1 MDHDQ
6 KTCGSNHD
14 NSRDI
19 YYSSDIIESRG
30 DVKMSKK
37 KGKEKLSNFLTS
49 EQKLKYRQIGL
60 PDPTQNWLEL
70 FTDDIIHDLY
80 TIMRSCSDNQLKAD
94 YVEKEL
100 KYYGFEPV
108 GLGTNIFTMSNP
120 VYPGVVFKIA
130 LDDCGIADNFN
141 DCILQD
147 VVPRYVKV
155 FARHPSSIVS
165 VQQRGVLPTA
175 QQMMLIRPQIL
186 KLLKE
191 LSKYFLIVDL
201 SPSMF
206 LNYIIDRDGKFLIA
220 DGSDLYPLH
229 QIKDKIRCKRLVGQH
244 QKTGKLKYCGGS
256 LHYNDDFSRLVCDK
270 CGKEYIP
277 SQFRPKKEAIK
288 MQRFMFDGFT
298 EEEREEMER
307 QEILAITKNKAQQVI
322 QSYQTPDDT
331 ESDDEERFDVNDP
344 EEAIEIDEIETDE
357 PEEVMLD
364 GSDKEEE
371 EDSEIVQKTI
381 FVHSKDHADI
391 VEEDPLPTKLIR
403 KTPEESEEVEDPSD
417 EDDEADDLS
426 EESDAETEDQSSIDM
441 VKQDEEKPDTLET
454 QQESIL
460 DQITRMKA
468 AHPEAFRAYVYL
480 LISTIGEGYIKDLL
494 DIEDGPTNTM
504 DAGDVENESLDNNIH
519 DEIVGDVIKYQVV
532 NEDGS
537 NPNLLSGIYMDVYG
551 DFEHAF
557 DDCGLPLYVSIDKGT
572 TYTVA
577 IRAGEMERM
586 IKPIVDGMYDE
597 QRDYQKRLE
606 QMKAEN
612 DMEDKEE
619 VESDSDE
626 ALLQHEFF
634 HEKAE
639 SDTVVEDESV

>member
-1 MDHDQ
+1 
-6 KTCGSNHD
+6 
-14 NSRDI
+14 
-19 YYSSDIIESRG
+19 
-30 DVKMSKK
+30 MSKK
-37 KGKEKLSNFLTS
+37 KRKEKLSDFLTS
-49 EQKLKYRQIGL
+49 EQKLKYRQIGF
-60 PDPTQNWLEL
+60 PDPSQNWLEL
-70 FTDDIIHDLY
+70 FTDDVIHDLY

-94 YVEKEL
+94 YIEKEL

-186 KLLKE
+186 ALLKE
-191 LSKYFLIVDL
+191 LSKHFLIIDL

-256 LHYNDDFSRLVCDK
+256 LHYNDDYSRLVCDK

-298 EEEREEMER
+298 EEEREELEK

-322 QSYQTPDDT
+322 QSYQSSEET
-331 ESDDEERFDVNDP
+331 ESDEDIEDSDMIDQEESMDTEYDP
-344 EEAIEIDEIETDE
+344 
-357 PEEVMLD
+357 PEEVPMD
-364 GSDKEEE
+364 EPDEEE
-371 EDSEIVQKTI
+371 EDDSEIVQKTI

-403 KTPEESEEVEDPSD
+403 KSESAEESTDTEEDSDESDDIPEEPETEEVDSI
-417 EDDEADDLS
+417 
-426 EESDAETEDQSSIDM
+426 ESVES
-441 VKQDEEKPDTLET
+441 DEEKPETLET
-454 QQESIL
+454 QQGSIL
-460 DQITRMKA
+460 DQINRMKI

-480 LISTIGEGYIKDLL
+480 LIDTIGRGYIKDLL
-494 DIEDGPTNTM
+494 DIEDGPTNMEET
-504 DAGDVENESLDNNIH
+504 GDVENESTNSIIH
-519 DEIVGDVIKYQVV
+519 DEVIGDVIKYRVV

-557 DDCGLPLYVSIDKGT
+557 DDYGLPLYVSIDNGT
-572 TYTVA
+572 TYTAA

-586 IKPIVDGMYDE
+586 VKPIVESMQEE

-606 QMKAEN
+606 QAKASS
-612 DMEDKEE
+612 DMEDKSDVEE
-619 VESDSDE
+619 SSDE
-626 ALLQHEFF
+626 EDFLHHEFF
-634 HEKAE
+634 KEE
-639 SDTVVEDESV
+639 TGSVVNGVVEDPSE

>member
-1 MDHDQ
+1 
-6 KTCGSNHD
+6 
-14 NSRDI
+14 
-19 YYSSDIIESRG
+19 
-30 DVKMSKK
+30 MSKK
-37 KGKEKLSNFLTS
+37 KRKEKLSDFLTS
-49 EQKLKYRQIGL
+49 EQKLKYRQIGF
-60 PDPTQNWLEL
+60 PDPSQNWLEL
-70 FTDDIIHDLY
+70 FTDDVIHDLY

-94 YVEKEL
+94 YTEKEL

-186 KLLKE
+186 ALLKE
-191 LSKYFLIVDL
+191 LSKHFLIVDL

-256 LHYNDDFSRLVCDK
+256 LHYNDDYSRLVCDK

-298 EEEREEMER
+298 EEEREELEK

-322 QSYQTPDDT
+322 QSYQSSEEPESDEDIEDSDMIDQEESMDT
-331 ESDDEERFDVNDP
+331 EYDS
-344 EEAIEIDEIETDE
+344 
-357 PEEVMLD
+357 PEEVPMD
-364 GSDKEEE
+364 EPDEEE
-371 EDSEIVQKTI
+371 EDDSEIVQKTI

-403 KTPEESEEVEDPSD
+403 KSESTEESTDAEEDSDESDDIPEEP
-417 EDDEADDLS
+417 
-426 EESDAETEDQSSIDM
+426 ETEEIDSIES
-441 VKQDEEKPDTLET
+441 VESDEEKPETLET
-454 QQESIL
+454 QQGSIL
-460 DQITRMKA
+460 DQINRMKI

-480 LISTIGEGYIKDLL
+480 LIDTIGRGYIKDLL
-494 DIEDGPTNTM
+494 DIEDGPTNM
-504 DAGDVENESLDNNIH
+504 EENGDVENESTNTTIH
-519 DEIVGDVIKYQVV
+519 DEVIGDVIKYRVV

-557 DDCGLPLYVSIDKGT
+557 DDYGLPLYVSIDNGT
-572 TYTVA
+572 TYTAA
-577 IRAGEMERM
+577 IRAGEMEHM
-586 IKPIVDGMYDE
+586 VKPIVESMQEE

-606 QMKAEN
+606 QAKASS
-612 DMEDKEE
+612 DMEDKSDVEE
-619 VESDSDE
+619 SSDE
-626 ALLQHEFF
+626 EDFLHHEFF
-634 HEKAE
+634 KEE
-639 SDTVVEDESV
+639 TGSVVNGVEDPSE

>member
-1 MDHDQ
+1 
-6 KTCGSNHD
+6 
-14 NSRDI
+14 
-19 YYSSDIIESRG
+19 
-30 DVKMSKK
+30 MSKK
-37 KGKEKLSNFLTS
+37 KRKEKLSDFLTS
-49 EQKLKYRQIGL
+49 EQKLKYRQIGF
-60 PDPTQNWLEL
+60 PDPSQNWLEL
-70 FTDDIIHDLY
+70 FTDDVIHDLY

-94 YVEKEL
+94 YIEKEL

-186 KLLKE
+186 ALLKE
-191 LSKYFLIVDL
+191 LSKHFLIVDL

-256 LHYNDDFSRLVCDK
+256 LHYNDDYSRLVCDK

-298 EEEREEMER
+298 EEEREELEK

-322 QSYQTPDDT
+322 QSYQSSEET
-331 ESDDEERFDVNDP
+331 ESDEDIEDSDMIDQEESMDTEYDP
-344 EEAIEIDEIETDE
+344 
-357 PEEVMLD
+357 PEEVPMD
-364 GSDKEEE
+364 EPDEEE
-371 EDSEIVQKTI
+371 EDDSEIVQKTI

-403 KTPEESEEVEDPSD
+403 KSESAEESTDTEEDSD
-417 EDDEADDLS
+417 EFDDTS
-426 EESDAETEDQSSIDM
+426 EEPETEEIDSIES
-441 VKQDEEKPDTLET
+441 VESDEEKPETLET
-454 QQESIL
+454 QQGSIL
-460 DQITRMKA
+460 DQINRMKI

-480 LISTIGEGYIKDLL
+480 LIDTIGRGYIKDLL
-494 DIEDGPTNTM
+494 DIEDGPTNM
-504 DAGDVENESLDNNIH
+504 EENGDVENESTNSIIH
-519 DEIVGDVIKYQVV
+519 DEVIGDVIKYRVV

-557 DDCGLPLYVSIDKGT
+557 DDYGLPLYVSIDNGT
-572 TYTVA
+572 TYTAA

-586 IKPIVDGMYDE
+586 VKPIVESMQEE

-606 QMKAEN
+606 QTKASS
-612 DMEDKEE
+612 DMEDKSDVEE
-619 VESDSDE
+619 SSDE
-626 ALLQHEFF
+626 EDFLHHEFF
-634 HEKAE
+634 KEE
-639 SDTVVEDESV
+639 TGSVVNGVEDPSE

>member
-1 MDHDQ
+1 
-6 KTCGSNHD
+6 
-14 NSRDI
+14 
-19 YYSSDIIESRG
+19 
-30 DVKMSKK
+30 MSKK
-37 KGKEKLSNFLTS
+37 KRKEKLSDFLTS
-49 EQKLKYRQIGL
+49 EQKLKYRQIGF
-60 PDPTQNWLEL
+60 PDPSQNWLEL
-70 FTDDIIHDLY
+70 FTDDVIHDLY

-94 YVEKEL
+94 YIEKEL

-186 KLLKE
+186 ALLKE
-191 LSKYFLIVDL
+191 LSKHFLIVDL

-256 LHYNDDFSRLVCDK
+256 LHYNDDYSRLVCDK

-298 EEEREEMER
+298 EEEREELEK

-322 QSYQTPDDT
+322 QSYQSSEET
-331 ESDDEERFDVNDP
+331 ESDEDIEDSDMIDQEESMDTEYDP
-344 EEAIEIDEIETDE
+344 
-357 PEEVMLD
+357 PEEVPMD
-364 GSDKEEE
+364 EPDEEE
-371 EDSEIVQKTI
+371 DDSEIVQKTI

-403 KTPEESEEVEDPSD
+403 KSEPTEESTDTEEDTD
-417 EDDEADDLS
+417 EFDDTS
-426 EESDAETEDQSSIDM
+426 EESDTEEIDSIES
-441 VKQDEEKPDTLET
+441 VESDEEKPETLET
-454 QQESIL
+454 QQGSIL
-460 DQITRMKA
+460 DQINRMKI

-480 LISTIGEGYIKDLL
+480 LIDTIGRGYIKDLL
-494 DIEDGPTNTM
+494 DIEDSPTNM
-504 DAGDVENESLDNNIH
+504 EENGDVENESTNTIIH
-519 DEIVGDVIKYQVV
+519 DEVIGDVIKYRVV

-557 DDCGLPLYVSIDKGT
+557 DDYGLPLYVSIDNGT
-572 TYTVA
+572 TYTAA

-586 IKPIVDGMYDE
+586 VKPIVESMQEE

-606 QMKAEN
+606 QAKASS
-612 DMEDKEE
+612 DMEDKSDVEE
-619 VESDSDE
+619 SSDE
-626 ALLQHEFF
+626 EDFLHHEFF
-634 HEKAE
+634 KEE
-639 SDTVVEDESV
+639 TRPVE